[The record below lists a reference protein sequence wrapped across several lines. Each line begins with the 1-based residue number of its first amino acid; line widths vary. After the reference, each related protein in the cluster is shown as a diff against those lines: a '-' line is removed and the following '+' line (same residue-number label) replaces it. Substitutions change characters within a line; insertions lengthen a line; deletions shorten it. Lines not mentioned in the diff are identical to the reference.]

1 MFSRVYLL
9 CTTFTFLKLLGWT
22 VLHRTIVLLAHATTL
37 QCSKVP
43 FTYLYTPAL
52 VSHMYTCMQFLP
64 IPPCHLQTLS
74 LSLYTLRP
82 KWLAMTFFILSTGR
96 VVFSGG
102 FSWVKSLILQTY
114 KSSCLTH
121 RHASIYFFE
130 IHSLQW
136 THTCTHVP
144 FFLIWFLLSYL
155 QIDPSTHTGT
165 EQTLHVDDVQV
176 TILYSFHFNLDMY
189 FINSLHATYNSFH
202 FFFLRKL
209 SVPILLPHSN
219 KLVLMTFTRQTRC
232 AHFHNTFQ
240 IEILCY
246 TSTCLPNIDIT

>member
-1 MFSRVYLL
+1 MLQLCSAWRCHLHIYIPQLL
-9 CTTFTFLKLLGWT
+9 Y
-22 VLHRTIVLLAHATTL
+22 H
-37 QCSKVP
+37 
-43 FTYLYTPAL
+43 
-52 VSHMYTCMQFLP
+52 TCMQFLP
-64 IPPCHLQTLS
+64 IPPCHLQTIS

-114 KSSCLTH
+114 KSSNLTH

-136 THTCTHVP
+136 AHTCTHVP

-155 QIDPSTHTGT
+155 QIDPSTHTAT

-189 FINSLHATYNSFH
+189 FINSLHASYNSFH
-202 FFFLRKL
+202 FFSEGNWASQNSCPTRTNLCWWLSHARQGVHTSTIHFKL
-209 SVPILLPHSN
+209 
-219 KLVLMTFTRQTRC
+219 KF
-232 AHFHNTFQ
+232 
-240 IEILCY
+240 ILCY
-246 TSTCLPNIDIT
+246 TSTCLPNIDIS

>member
-1 MFSRVYLL
+1 MLQLCSARRCHLHIYIPQLL
-9 CTTFTFLKLLGWT
+9 Y
-22 VLHRTIVLLAHATTL
+22 H
-37 QCSKVP
+37 
-43 FTYLYTPAL
+43 
-52 VSHMYTCMQFLP
+52 TCMQFLP

-136 THTCTHVP
+136 AHTCTHVP

-155 QIDPSTHTGT
+155 QIDPSTHTAIAT

-176 TILYSFHFNLDMY
+176 TILYSFHFNLNMY
-189 FINSLHATYNSFH
+189 FINSLHASYNSFH
-202 FFFLRKL
+202 FF
-209 SVPILLPHSN
+209 S
-219 KLVLMTFTRQTRC
+219 
-232 AHFHNTFQ
+232 
-240 IEILCY
+240 
-246 TSTCLPNIDIT
+246 